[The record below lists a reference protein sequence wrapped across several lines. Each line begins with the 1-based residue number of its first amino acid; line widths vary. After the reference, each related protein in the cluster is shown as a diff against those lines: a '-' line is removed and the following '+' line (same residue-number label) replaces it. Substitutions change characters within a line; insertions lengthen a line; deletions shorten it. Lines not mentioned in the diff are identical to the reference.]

1 VVEPIVVLV
10 TASSSEE
17 AAQLAQAMV
26 NERVAACVNIVPG
39 LSSIYRWQGRVETA
53 DEVLLIVKTARHL
66 LPAVTRLV
74 QSLHSYTVPEVIALP
89 IVGGAAPY
97 LDWLAEQVRSE
108 AEPGAG
114 PAGESKGPQ
123 AR

>member
-17 AAQLAQAMV
+17 AARLAQALV
-26 NERVAACVNIVPG
+26 DERLAACVNVVPG
-39 LSSIYRWQGRVETA
+39 LRSIYRWQERVETA

-66 LPAVTRLV
+66 LPAATHLV
-74 QSLHSYTVPEVIALP
+74 QSLHSSTVPEVIALP

-97 LDWLAEQVRSE
+97 LDWLAGQVR
-108 AEPGAG
+108 
-114 PAGESKGPQ
+114 
-123 AR
+123 